1 MAGKAFSPVRAHSTI
16 PPGPRDYFVYAVT
29 SASLAPT
36 VTANLSLQIS
46 ADSDFWWTGLT
57 CFTAN
62 ANASQ
67 NYSTRLLPLMTMQIT
82 DTGSGRQL
90 FNTPIPIPALTG
102 DGAHVNR
109 LIHPRFF
116 AASSTVQVQLVN
128 FDAAVTYVNTFLAFV
143 GFKIFGNLRRLTQ

>member
-1 MAGKAFSPVRAHSTI
+1 MNKAFSPQAAHSKI

-29 SASLAPT
+29 SASLAPAA
-36 VTANLSLQIS
+36 VANLVLAIS

-67 NYSTRLLPLMTMQIT
+67 NYSTRLLPLMTLQIT

-90 FNTPIPIPALTG
+90 FNVPVPVPAVAG
-102 DGAHVNR
+102 DGAHVYR

-116 AASSTVQVQLVN
+116 ARNATIQVQLTN
-128 FDAAVTYVNTFLAFV
+128 FDAAVTYVNTYLAFI
-143 GFKIFGNLRRLTQ
+143 GFKIFGLNRRSA